1 MELVSFV
8 LTTQVPRPSSLGLHW
23 MILHHVREVAMWLP
37 FPLTQK
43 KKRKENYSHTSY
55 PYFLLFSSFSLS
67 K

>member
-43 KKRKENYSHTSY
+43 KKKRKLQ
-55 PYFLLFSSFSLS
+55 PYLLSLFSFVFLFLPL
-67 K
+67 